1 MIRDDDLRNE
11 NVEGYRI
18 VARPGSPIFSST
30 FLGESLS
37 PTAAYQRVIIKLLS
51 TVRAHTPQQQQDI
64 LDKIAPLQQL
74 KHPHIL
80 PILAVGFHKDA
91 PYIMTKYLP
100 AGSLYARFQRR
111 PPGQPTPMDDAIRML
126 AQVGQAIHYA
136 HQQQVIHGSLKPQ
149 NVLFTLLDDVL
160 VTGFHQHALLLSD
173 ETEDTQSL
181 DLSIY
186 LAPEQLA
193 GQTSE
198 KSDQYALGCIAYA
211 LFTGSKAFMVPSV
224 KTPGTYYKTR
234 SLIPP
239 RRLNSAL
246 PAYIEEAILKAMA
259 REPDQRYRD
268 IAAFLAALRISPMA
282 GNKDLRKT
290 ETHLVQATQGEVPA
304 LSPTGKA
311 SAISPIE
318 LDRLEAVKEQE
329 PIDKDEN
336 RTNTAV
342 LDDPSEAV
350 TLPNTSLRDESDEDQ
365 DEDIQIP
372 FPLQQTYHINSNPS
386 FNKSAKKT
394 FTSRSKR
401 GLLLCLLAITLFLA
415 TLVIAMHIPR
425 PAKTSRTSP
434 AIHSTVIAHISPQPG
449 VPTPLATKQDVSSPS
464 DTTFPSQGS
473 TGGQGTIPSMTPPPT
488 ASTSI
493 LGFSQGVN
501 GLSSSQAQFWFAPN
515 GWTAAYVIVHYTD
528 IGQLQQNIQMSS
540 NGTGLWQY
548 TANGFQSA
556 QTITYWFTYQQNG
569 TQYDSG
575 TYTASIEG
583 SGAPAPTPIPTP
595 VPTTSRCA
603 SNFSQGVN
611 NIGSGQGQFW
621 FSPCGWTS
629 IYVIVHYTGTG
640 QAQQNIQMFY
650 NGNTGSWQYT
660 ISALHS
666 HETLTY
672 WFTYQQNGI
681 QYDSSMYSWTY

>member
-11 NVEGYRI
+11 NIEGYRI

-37 PTAAYQRVIIKLLS
+37 PTASYQRVIFKLLS
-51 TVRAHTPQQQQDI
+51 ALHAHTPQQQQEI

-74 KHPHIL
+74 KHPYIL
-80 PILAVGFHKDA
+80 PILAVGFHKDT

-100 AGSLYARFQRR
+100 AGSLHARLQRR
-111 PPGQPTPMDDAIRML
+111 PPGQPTPMEDAMRIL
-126 AQVGQAIHYA
+126 AQVGQAIYYA
-136 HQQQVIHGSLKPQ
+136 HQQQVVHGYLKPQ
-149 NVLFTLLDDVL
+149 NILFTLLDDVM
-160 VTGFHQHALLLSD
+160 VTGFHQYALLLSD

-186 LAPEQLA
+186 QAPEQLT

-246 PAYIEEAILKAMA
+246 PSYIEEAILKAMS

-282 GNKDLRKT
+282 GNKDLHKT
-290 ETHLVQATQGEVPA
+290 ETHLMQNTQGEISA
-304 LSPTGKA
+304 LV
-311 SAISPIE
+311 PIE
-318 LDRLEAVKEQE
+318 PDRIEDIQESE
-329 PIDKDEN
+329 PIDKDKHL
-336 RTNTAV
+336 TNAIV
-342 LDDPSEAV
+342 LNDPSEAM
-350 TLPNTSLRDESDEDQ
+350 TLPNTRLLNGLVEDQ
-365 DEDIQIP
+365 DDIQIP
-372 FPLQQTYHINSNPS
+372 FPLQQTSQINNTSS
-386 FNKSAKKT
+386 FKRGKKT

-401 GLLLCLLAITLFLA
+401 GLVICLFAIALFLA
-415 TLVIAMHIPR
+415 TLVVAMHVSQPVKR
-425 PAKTSRTSP
+425 SSTSP
-434 AIHSTVIAHISPQPG
+434 IIHSTVVAHISPQPG
-449 VPTPLATKQDVSSPS
+449 VPTPLSTKPDASSPAG
-464 DTTFPSQGS
+464 TTFPSQDPS
-473 TGGQGTIPSMTPPPT
+473 GGQGPAVYPTTPPT
-488 ASTSI
+488 APTDI
-493 LGFSQGVN
+493 LGFSQGAN
-501 GLSSSQAQFWFAPN
+501 SLSSSQAQFWFAPN
-515 GWTAAYVIVHYTD
+515 GWTAAYVIVHYTGS
-528 IGQLQQNIQMSS
+528 GQPQQNFQMAYD
-540 NGTGLWQY
+540 GTGLWQY

-575 TYTASIEG
+575 TYIASLGG

-595 VPTTSRCA
+595 VPTTSNCA

-611 NIGSGQGQFW
+611 NLGSGQGQFW
-621 FSPCGWTS
+621 FAPCGWTS
-629 IYVIVHYTGTG
+629 SYVIVHYTGTG

-650 NGNTGSWQYT
+650 NSSTGIWHYT
-660 ISALHS
+660 VSNLHS
-666 HETLTY
+666 GETLTY
-672 WFTYQQNGI
+672 WFTYQQSGT
-681 QYDSSMYSWTY
+681 QYDSSMYSWTYH